1 MAWRVA
7 AKESD
12 VRENDVIG
20 VVVEGQH
27 IALYRLDGEVFATSD
42 VCTHQFA
49 LLSDGFV
56 DGGCIECPLH
66 AAQFDIKTGEVICG
80 PAGTSIAVYSVKLEA
95 GQVLLDFKARGR
107 CLGCAGT

>member
-7 AKESD
+7 ANESD

-27 IALYRLDGEVFATSD
+27 IALYKLNGEVFATSD

-66 AAQFDIKTGEVICG
+66 GAQFDIKTGKVLCG
-80 PAGTSIAVYSVKLEA
+80 PTVTPITTYPVRLEH
-95 GQVLLDFKARGR
+95 GQVLLD
-107 CLGCAGT
+107 L

>member
-27 IALYRLDGEVFATSD
+27 IALYKLNGEVFATSD

-66 AAQFDIKTGEVICG
+66 AAQFDIKTGEVSCG
-80 PAGTSIAVYSVKLEA
+80 PAGTSIAVYPVKLEV
-95 GQVLLDFKARGR
+95 GQVMLD
-107 CLGCAGT
+107 L

>member
-7 AKESD
+7 ANESD

-20 VVVEGQH
+20 VVVQGQH
-27 IALYRLDGEVFATSD
+27 IALYKLNGEVFATSD

-56 DGGCIECPLH
+56 DGSCIECPLH
-66 AAQFDIKTGEVICG
+66 AAQFDIKTGKALCG
-80 PAGTSIAVYSVKLEA
+80 PAVTPITTYPVRLEH
-95 GQVLLDFKARGR
+95 GQVLLD
-107 CLGCAGT
+107 L